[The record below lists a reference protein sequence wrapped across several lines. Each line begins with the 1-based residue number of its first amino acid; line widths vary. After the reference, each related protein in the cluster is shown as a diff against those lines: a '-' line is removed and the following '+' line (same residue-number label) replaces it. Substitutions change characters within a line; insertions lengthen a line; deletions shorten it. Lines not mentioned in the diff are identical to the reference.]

1 MPAPN
6 WVQNVFEKYLI
17 CEFTSID
24 NGKPVTFPML
34 FFHDQDKFF
43 VTSSI
48 LFSKKIEHLK
58 KNPKVSILFS
68 NPEGSGV
75 EKHVVLVQ
83 GVAKTDDSDLDHGWE
98 KFLPMWRMKEPYIDG
113 FLAAR
118 EQFAWF
124 WKRIVVEVE
133 PRKIRAWKNGDTSK
147 PAEEIKP

>member
-1 MPAPN
+1 MAPPN
-6 WVQNVFEKYLI
+6 WVQDVFDRYLI

-34 FFHDQDKFF
+34 FFYDQNKFV

-58 KNPKVSILFS
+58 RNPKVSLLFS

-75 EKHVVLVQ
+75 EKHVILVQ
-83 GVAKTDDSDLDHGWE
+83 GMAKTDDSDLDHGWE
-98 KFLPMWRMKEPYIDG
+98 KYLPMWRKKEPYIDG

-133 PRKIRAWKNGDTSK
+133 PRKIRAWKNGDTSR

>member
-6 WVQNVFEKYLI
+6 WVEDVFDKYLI

-24 NGKPVTFPML
+24 NGRPVTFPML
-34 FFHDQDKFF
+34 FFHDQNKFV

-48 LFSKKIEHLK
+48 LFSKKIEHVK
-58 KNPKVSILFS
+58 KNPKVSLLFS

-83 GVAKTDDSDLDHGWE
+83 GVAKADDSDLEHGWE
-98 KFLPMWRMKEPYIDG
+98 KYLPMWRKKEPYIDQ

-133 PRKIRAWKNGDTSK
+133 PKRIRAWKNGDTSK

>member
-6 WVQNVFEKYLI
+6 WVQDVFDKYLI

-34 FFHDQDKFF
+34 FFHDQTKFV

-58 KNPKVSILFS
+58 RNPKVSLLFS

-75 EKHVVLVQ
+75 EKHVILVQ
-83 GVAKTDDSDLDHGWE
+83 GMAKTDDSDLDHGWE
-98 KFLPMWRMKEPYIDG
+98 KYLPMWRKKEPYIDG

-133 PRKIRAWKNGDTSK
+133 PRKIRAWKHGDTSK
-147 PAEEIKP
+147 PAEDIKP